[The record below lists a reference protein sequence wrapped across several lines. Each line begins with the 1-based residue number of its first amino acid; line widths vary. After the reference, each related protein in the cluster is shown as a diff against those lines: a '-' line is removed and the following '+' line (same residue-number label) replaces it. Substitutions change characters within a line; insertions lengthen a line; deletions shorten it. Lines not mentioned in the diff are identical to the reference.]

1 MSRRASASQSPRP
14 RIACCRHGPGSPA
27 ASARI
32 QPVLRRSSPKQ
43 TLQEQT
49 CIRRNT
55 LLREQRTY
63 PFLDF
68 PKRRR
73 PQRKRLFN
81 RRCLRPRSPNHGCP
95 WIQILPEK
103 ATVVLAETSAIEQA
117 RLTFLGGMVWV
128 KMRKNPV
135 RAYVFRSPTDSGHP
149 RRSRGSVSLK
159 RRDDFL
165 SMTAHYANSNVQIS
179 ISSAASE
186 PQGRGRCSTWA
197 GHRSRNRAAEENR
210 TSSQVRVNRTDPR
223 GGR

>member
-103 ATVVLAETSAIEQA
+103 TTVMLGIAPSDGGLHHALGLGLIRLKRHDAALVELRLAADLAGNCAQYAYVCGVALHSAGCPHDARAHLKESQDAHPGDREILVAITSFSREVGESVTAFQYAET
-117 RLTFLGGMVWV
+117 L
-128 KMRKNPV
+128 
-135 RAYVFRSPTDSGHP
+135 
-149 RRSRGSVSLK
+149 
-159 RRDDFL
+159 
-165 SMTAHYANSNVQIS
+165 
-179 ISSAASE
+179 
-186 PQGRGRCSTWA
+186 
-197 GHRSRNRAAEENR
+197 
-210 TSSQVRVNRTDPR
+210 
-223 GGR
+223 